1 MRLIKQTTLYFKEGN
16 SDKVYEIDLCDVGN
30 DRYVVNFRY
39 GRRGA
44 SLKEGSK
51 TPVPVSL
58 PEAER
63 LFNEVADEKIS
74 KGYTATESSAPVSP
88 RGSSFSLSVPTLP
101 AFDVNTHPDARA
113 RAILKRLQ
121 DAVLGGAG
129 SRRSKWKLSR
139 VIWKA
144 GQYKIR
150 EAAPFII
157 QLFTKGDTLHQ
168 YAATWALIRSG
179 HEAATPAVQSIHTD
193 HPTAIIRKLAGA
205 GLFQLLRE
213 APLEQHTA
221 RYVKDLPESLRE
233 ALAARQGIVLAGL
246 LQEHNGLQP
255 AHFNHVETIYLLSIE
270 NKWLRPV
277 LKNILL
283 QAPMRPNYFKEIRAV
298 YKLAELFDDVEF
310 TGLLGCQLE
319 RQPEM
324 FKHRVSVKDQN
335 KRVLFNGLDSP
346 VNPHKELRKK
356 DSRLAYSE
364 RTRWYLHRR
373 IRRRLEL
380 LGNASDVYYVKL
392 ATALLVG
399 YNRKKDHKD
408 AYATSKYV
416 LTGRQYVPVE
426 TRFPQNAQAVF
437 LHYILSGEHP
447 DLELVGGRI
456 WRIRSAAERQ
466 RSSSSGASSDS
477 QGNSGGL
484 LKKIIGL
491 FGKKK
496 QEYRPVAGPTP
507 APAAHEIKSTPNE
520 NGTPYLHLWNQLP
533 QSYVQLLIEAELEEI
548 HEFAASGLTTHP
560 DYHQLKQKLDKEVY
574 KKLLVSP
581 YPIPARLGYT
591 LATERYAGIQ
601 PDGDLVSAMLQSSL
615 TDARNKG
622 MEWGNTYQYAYAQQ
636 TEFIASLVFLREAAA
651 RSWAQAF
658 LSNNHINAEI
668 RQAAA
673 GKAIATII
681 GIESMQ
687 EDTEAYVAGAKES
700 LFAWFA
706 PEVQQVPLTVIADML
721 LHPVPPVLLLGLQ
734 LLKANQQPIN
744 AGSLSHSLVAG
755 LLQHPYAPVRE
766 AGIELV
772 NVLEPAALMKF
783 HEQVLAACLSEHRN
797 VRQHIARLVG
807 RMAKYDKTFGDEAA
821 TILMPYLLRKEL
833 YEGLHD
839 DVGRLLCNELS
850 DHLQQANKETALNLL
865 YGNYSA
871 AQNVGVVILEKYTQP
886 DQLTIP
892 QVIALGGHENISV
905 RQWCWRFYDQQLAR
919 IRFEKEAAVK
929 LLESKWDDSRAFAM
943 KYFREH
949 FTDAD
954 WTPEAL
960 ITLADSVKPDV
971 EAYGREL
978 ITRFFNSDHG
988 HQYLISLS
996 QHPSEKMQL
1005 FATNYLERFA
1015 ADDVNRIASLEFYFR
1030 SVLTRVNKS
1039 RVAKNR
1045 IYYFLLTEGRKSEEA
1060 AKIVSGILS
1069 DISATAAIG
1078 DKAKCIEVLLQL
1090 KALYEVE
1097 TPLKVK
1103 PIETRLSSTTLH
1115 PLS

>member
-51 TPVPVSL
+51 TPVPVAL
-58 PEAER
+58 QEAER
-63 LFNEVADEKIS
+63 LFSEVADEKIS
-74 KGYTATESSAPVSP
+74 KGYTATESSAPVTP
-88 RGSSFSLSVPTLP
+88 RGSSFSLSLPALP
-101 AFDVNTHPDARA
+101 AFDVNTLTDVRA

-121 DAVLGGAG
+121 DAIQGSAG

-144 GQYKIR
+144 GQYKIQ

-157 QLFTKGDTLHQ
+157 QLFSKGDTLHQ
-168 YAATWALIRSG
+168 YAGTWALIRSG
-179 HEAATPAVQSIHTD
+179 HEMAVPAVQSIHTD
-193 HPTAIIRKLAGA
+193 HPTPIIRKLAGA
-205 GLFQLLRE
+205 GLFQLLRDT
-213 APLEQHTA
+213 ALEQHTA

-233 ALAARQGIVLAGL
+233 ALAAQQG
-246 LQEHNGLQP
+246 NGLASLLLEHTGQQP
-255 AHFNHVETIYLLSIE
+255 ACFSHLETIYLLSVE
-270 NKWLRPV
+270 KRWLRPV
-277 LKNILL
+277 LKNVLL
-283 QAPMRPNYFKEIRAV
+283 QAPLRPHYFKEIRAV
-298 YKLAELFDDVEF
+298 YKLAELFDDFEF

-324 FKHRVSVKDQN
+324 FKHRLSLKDQN
-335 KRVLFNGLDSP
+335 TKALFPGLDTT

-356 DSRLAYSE
+356 DSRLAYSQ

-380 LGNASDVYYVKL
+380 LGNAGDVDYVKL
-392 ATALLVG
+392 ATALLIG
-399 YNRKKDHKD
+399 YNRQKDHKD

-416 LTGRQYVPVE
+416 YNGRQYVLVE

-447 DLELVGGRI
+447 DLELVGGHT
-456 WRIRSAAERQ
+456 WRIRSAADR
-466 RSSSSGASSDS
+466 RASSAGASSSG

-484 LKKIIGL
+484 LKKIIGI

-496 QEYRPVAGPTP
+496 QDYRPMAGPTP
-507 APAAHEIKSTPNE
+507 APAAHEIKSQPNK

-533 QSYVQLLIEAELEEI
+533 QSYVQLLIEAGMEEI
-548 HEFAASGLTTHP
+548 HEFAASGLTTHS
-560 DYHQLKQKLDKEVY
+560 DYPQLKQKLDKEVY

-581 YPIPARLGYT
+581 YPVPARLGYT

-601 PDGDLVSAMLQSSL
+601 PDSDLVSAMLQSSL
-615 TDARNKG
+615 TEAHNKG

-636 TEFIASLVFLREAAA
+636 TDFIASLIFLREAAT
-651 RSWAQAF
+651 RNWAQAF
-658 LSNNHINAEI
+658 LNNNHINADI
-668 RQAAA
+668 RQAAI

-681 GIESMQ
+681 GIDSMQ
-687 EDTEAYVAGAKES
+687 HDTEAYVAGAKES

-706 PEVQQVPLTVIADML
+706 PEIQQVPLAVIADLL

-734 LLKANQQPIN
+734 LLKANQQHIN
-744 AGSLSHSLVAG
+744 ADSLNHSLVAG

-772 NVLEPAALMKF
+772 NVLDPAALMKF
-783 HEQVLAACLSEHRN
+783 HEQVLAACISEYGN
-797 VRQHIARLVG
+797 VRQHIAPLVG
-807 RMAKYDKTFGDEAA
+807 RMAKYDRTFGDEAA
-821 TILMPYLLRKEL
+821 TLLMPYLMRKEQ
-833 YEGLHD
+833 YEGLHE

-850 DHLQQANKETALNLL
+850 DHLQHANKETALNLL
-865 YGNYSA
+865 YGNYTA

-886 DQLTIP
+886 DQLTLP
-892 QVIALGGHENISV
+892 QVIALGGHENITV
-905 RQWCWRFYDQQLAR
+905 RQWCWRFYEQQPAR
-919 IRFEKEAAVK
+919 IRFEKEVAVK

-943 KYFREH
+943 KYFRDL
-949 FTDAD
+949 FTEAD

-1015 ADDVNRIASLEFYFR
+1015 ADDVHRIASLEFYFR

-1097 TPLKVK
+1097 TPLKIK
-1103 PIETRLSSTTLH
+1103 PIETRMSSTTLN